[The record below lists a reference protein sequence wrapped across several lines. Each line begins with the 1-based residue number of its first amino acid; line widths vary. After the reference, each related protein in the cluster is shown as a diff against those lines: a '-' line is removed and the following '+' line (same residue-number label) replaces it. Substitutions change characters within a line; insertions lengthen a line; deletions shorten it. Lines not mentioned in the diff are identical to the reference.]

1 MWESLKALR
10 VSLATRGLKPTLAR
24 AVVFLAD
31 KTFDAV
37 NRTDTFSCVDV
48 RKFAG
53 DREVK
58 LRAVWYEPT
67 RVLPLRALFR
77 TLRKSYLSPDSVLV
91 DFGCGKGRV
100 LLVASEYGV
109 KLARGIEFAEELC
122 VIARANCETFK
133 ARGKMLTAFEVVN
146 CDAARYA
153 IKNEENVFFFFNPF
167 DQIMLTRVMDNILS
181 SLKSSDRRV
190 LIVYN
195 NPKHREIIEK
205 SGCFRKISDCAAWT
219 YHFMVYTNQK

>member
-10 VSLATRGLKPTLAR
+10 VSLAIRGLRPTLAR
-24 AVVFLAD
+24 AVAFLAD

-37 NRTDTFSCVDV
+37 NRTDTFSSVDV
-48 RKFAG
+48 RKCAG

-58 LRAVWYEPT
+58 LRAGCYEPT
-67 RVLPLRALFR
+67 RVLPLRALFKS
-77 TLRKSYLSPDSVLV
+77 LRENYLSPDSVLV

-122 VIARANCETFK
+122 VIARSNCEALKSRRKT
-133 ARGKMLTAFEVVN
+133 LTAFEVVN

-153 IKNEENVFFFFNPF
+153 IKHEENVFFFFNPF
-167 DQIMLTRVMDNILS
+167 DKKILTQVIDNIIS
-181 SLKSSDRRV
+181 SLKSSDRKV

-195 NPKHREIIEK
+195 NPKHKEIIEK
-205 SGCFRKISDCAAWT
+205 GGRFRKITDCTAWT
-219 YHFMVYTNQK
+219 YHFVVYTNQK